1 LKFIKRETPTLQKHN
16 LSYLFLSNFWVS
28 MFGYSIQAATFIP
41 HRSFGRRR
49 HTYIH
54 LGCKHRIK
62 NDSKG
67 YIKMTQK
74 NSIRNVPFKNDFL
87 FANKSIVTKKKW
99 IEVNALGAKF
109 NIMILWR

>member
-1 LKFIKRETPTLQKHN
+1 
-16 LSYLFLSNFWVS
+16 
-28 MFGYSIQAATFIP
+28 
-41 HRSFGRRR
+41 
-49 HTYIH
+49 
-54 LGCKHRIK
+54 
-62 NDSKG
+62 
-67 YIKMTQK
+67 MTQK